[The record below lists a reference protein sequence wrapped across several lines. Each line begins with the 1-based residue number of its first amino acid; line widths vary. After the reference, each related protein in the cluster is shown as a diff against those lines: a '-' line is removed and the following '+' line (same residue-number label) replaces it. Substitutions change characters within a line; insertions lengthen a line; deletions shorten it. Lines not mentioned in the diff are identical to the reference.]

1 MVKYFFHP
9 FVTVVTAWQDGPVIS
24 PVHSYIHRLQPVGVG
39 FSTSGLSVPFA
50 DGCGLQFFIRQ
61 KVSFFFFFSPPS

>member
-24 PVHSYIHRLQPVGVG
+24 PIHSYIHRLQPVGVG
-39 FSTSGLSVPFA
+39 FPTSGLFVPFA
-50 DGCGLQFFIRQ
+50 YGCGLQFFIRQ
-61 KVSFFFFFSPPS
+61 KIFFFLFSFPS